1 MILRIV
7 QMHFRKDALAD
18 FIQLFEERKQLIRA
32 FEGCEHLELWQDE
45 HNEAI
50 FFTYSHWQSET
61 HLNHYRF
68 SELFKDTWAKTKVLF
83 AEKPQAWSVSRKMI
97 VDNS

>member
-7 QMHFRKDALAD
+7 QMRFRADAVDD
-18 FIQLFEERKQLIRA
+18 FLTLFEERKQLIRR

-45 HNEAI
+45 QDEAV
-50 FFTYSHWQSET
+50 FFTYSHWQSEA

-68 SELFKDTWAKTKVLF
+68 SELFKDTWTKTKALF
-83 AEKPQAWSVSRKMI
+83 AGKPQAWSVKRKTGTEA
-97 VDNS
+97 